1 MTAAARAATAHAK
14 ILARVR
20 IVARVRRAE
29 IARVSRADPAGQ
41 AGHLD
46 ARMTAGVR
54 VRPAVWKA
62 PRARMTDVNASIVS
76 RRRRC
81 QRSTFAWCRT
91 PRAWNTW
98 PVKSR

>member
-29 IARVSRADPAGQ
+29 IARASGADPAGQ
-41 AGHLD
+41 AVHLD

-54 VRPAVWKA
+54 VRLAVPKA
-62 PRARMTDVNASIVS
+62 LRARMTAAN

-81 QRSTFAWCRT
+81 QRSTFASCRT
-91 PRAWNTW
+91 PRVSNTW